1 MPACNQNKNKQT
13 KKKCATN
20 MRFGLDCHNGQEK
33 YFHVHYKDNFKM
45 IASLATTLQFGSIKG
60 W

>member
-1 MPACNQNKNKQT
+1 
-13 KKKCATN
+13 
-20 MRFGLDCHNGQEK
+20 MRFGLDCRNGQEK

-45 IASLATTLQFGSIKG
+45 IASLATTLQFGNIKG

>member
-1 MPACNQNKNKQT
+1 
-13 KKKCATN
+13 